1 MRSWL
6 TQSVRFFPWLRL
18 GFVGVLI
25 LTLSGWTC
33 TAIVGF
39 QTCLGVPASPQIASL
54 SPATI
59 SATAD
64 TVLLTVS
71 GSNFI
76 SQSQILWNG
85 NALPTTFID
94 SQHLRVS
101 ITQQTF
107 AQFGGAFGNNVLISV
122 NTPAT
127 SLGCPISGSSSTL
140 ILTVH

>member
-1 MRSWL
+1 MRSWS
-6 TQSVRFFPWLRL
+6 THSVKPSPWLHL
-18 GFVGVLI
+18 GFVGALI

-59 SATAD
+59 SATAAS
-64 TVLLTVS
+64 VSLTVS

-101 ITQQTF
+101 ITQQTL
-107 AQFGGAFGNNVLISV
+107 AQFGGSFGSNVLISV
-122 NTPAT
+122 NTPPV
-127 SLGCPISGSSSTL
+127 SPGCPLSGSSSTL